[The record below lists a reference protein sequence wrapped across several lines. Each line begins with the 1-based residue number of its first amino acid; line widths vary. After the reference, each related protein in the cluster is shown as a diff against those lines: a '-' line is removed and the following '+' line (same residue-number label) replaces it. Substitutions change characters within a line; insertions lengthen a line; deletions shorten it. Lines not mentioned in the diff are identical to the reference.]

1 MSGKLQA
8 TTNCKHIAI
17 ARFIAGAPLLL
28 FGIMHLTGAMPMKPL
43 LEAAALPAPGPTA
56 ILAPLMQITA
66 GALLLSGAFARI
78 GGGIAILTML
88 GAIVTHIKIPN
99 DQWPNPEG
107 GVMDEPVAMMA
118 IAAIVILTAAYVT
131 VKGAGA
137 WSFDN
142 KTATPKSPTST
153 PA

>member
-1 MSGKLQA
+1 MPGKLQA

-43 LEAAALPAPGPTA
+43 LEAAVLPAPGLTA
-56 ILAPLMQITA
+56 ILAPLMQIAA
-66 GALLLSGAFARI
+66 GVLLLSGAFARI
-78 GGGIAILTML
+78 GGGIAILTMF
-88 GAIVTHIKIPN
+88 GAFVTHIKIPN
-99 DQWPNPEG
+99 DQWPDPDG

-118 IAAIVILTAAYVT
+118 IAAVVILTAAYVT
-131 VKGAGA
+131 IKGAGP

-142 KTATPKSPTST
+142 KNSSTQPAPPATV
-153 PA
+153 

>member
-1 MSGKLQA
+1 MPGKLQA

-17 ARFIAGAPLLL
+17 ARILAGAPLLL

-43 LEAAALPAPGPTA
+43 LEAASLPAPGPTA
-56 ILAPLMQITA
+56 ILAPLMQIAA

-78 GGGIAILTML
+78 GGVLAIGTML

-118 IAAIVILTAAYVT
+118 IAAVIALLAAYIT
-131 VKGAGA
+131 IKGAGP

-142 KTATPKSPTST
+142 KTAAPKSPTPST
-153 PA
+153 A